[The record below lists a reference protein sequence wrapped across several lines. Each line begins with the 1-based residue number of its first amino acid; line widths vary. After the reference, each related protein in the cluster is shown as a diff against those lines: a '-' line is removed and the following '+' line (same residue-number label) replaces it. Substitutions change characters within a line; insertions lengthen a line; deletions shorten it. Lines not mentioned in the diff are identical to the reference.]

1 MPKTNVKKNSENYPR
16 MVQVLFVLLVTELI
30 FLFVR
35 KGGKPLIDTQVLLG
49 IVGVTF
55 IVMFY
60 FFIRFIID
68 NWKAGRDY
76 L

>member
-1 MPKTNVKKNSENYPR
+1 MKKNSENYPR
-16 MVQVLFVLLVTELI
+16 MVQVLFILLVTELI

>member
-1 MPKTNVKKNSENYPR
+1 
-16 MVQVLFVLLVTELI
+16 MVQVLFILLVTELI

-35 KGGKPLIDTQVLLG
+35 KSGKPLIDTQVLLG

-60 FFIRFIID
+60 FFIRFILY